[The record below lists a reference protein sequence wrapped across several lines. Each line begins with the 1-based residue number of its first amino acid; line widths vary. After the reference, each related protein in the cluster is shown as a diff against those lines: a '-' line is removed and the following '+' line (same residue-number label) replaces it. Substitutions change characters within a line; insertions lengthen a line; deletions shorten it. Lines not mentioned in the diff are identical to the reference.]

1 MRPSLR
7 PSDVVYF
14 SDGVIYFSNGV
25 IYFSN
30 GLRYFS
36 KLKKGFSNKNGVPE
50 DENTHRKV
58 AFPFHM
64 YKRSFVLDHFYSKI
78 DDFCAAKD
86 T

>member
-1 MRPSLR
+1 MF
-7 PSDVVYF
+7 YF

-58 AFPFHM
+58 AFPFHV
-64 YKRSFVLDHFYSKI
+64 Y
-78 DDFCAAKD
+78 
-86 T
+86 